1 MVQQPESDDE
11 ATIETPRFEPV
22 PLPDD
27 EFKDQLA
34 QVIPHLRAFGRSLSG
49 SRDLADDLVQ
59 ETLLKAWAARKRFQA
74 GTNMRA
80 WTFIILRNLF
90 LSQMRR
96 ARFKGEWDEIT
107 ASKLLAAPA
116 SQDRHV
122 ELGDM
127 QRALL
132 HLPQPQREALIL
144 VGAGGFAYEEAAEIC
159 GCAVGTIKSRV
170 ARGRVA
176 LEDLLTDG
184 KLPSRREHET
194 DGSRTALQSIMSEVD
209 ELSRDRDPREC
220 SRIPT
225 GEIGAVARLSQASR
239 YDGFSRV
246 CAEQSPRTSSS
257 ERTSPSIAKAWRRAL
272 PTPAWTVGGA
282 TFTNRL
288 EEACTMASILGLSVF
303 TCLRTRR
310 ERPEFQTLRALNVT
324 DLGCCMNET
333 QSERSG

>member
-1 MVQQPESDDE
+1 MRSAFSNGGSLSQEPASVDE
-11 ATIETPRFEPV
+11 DIETVRPEPV
-22 PLPDD
+22 PLPDN

-107 ASKLLAAPA
+107 ASKMLAAPA

-176 LEDLLTDG
+176 LENLLAEG
-184 KLPSRREHET
+184 KLTSRREYES
-194 DGSRTALQSIMSEVD
+194 DGTSALASIMSEVD
-209 ELSRDRDPREC
+209 DLSRDRDPRG
-220 SRIPT
+220 SH
-225 GEIGAVARLSQASR
+225 
-239 YDGFSRV
+239 
-246 CAEQSPRTSSS
+246 
-257 ERTSPSIAKAWRRAL
+257 
-272 PTPAWTVGGA
+272 GG
-282 TFTNRL
+282 
-288 EEACTMASILGLSVF
+288 
-303 TCLRTRR
+303 
-310 ERPEFQTLRALNVT
+310 
-324 DLGCCMNET
+324 DDD
-333 QSERSG
+333 

>member
-1 MVQQPESDDE
+1 MIEQNHGADGIADMDDE
-11 ATIETPRFEPV
+11 IDPIPVEPV
-22 PLPDD
+22 PLPDN
-27 EFKDQLA
+27 EFKDELA
-34 QVIPHLRAFGRSLSG
+34 RVIPHLRAFGRSLSG
-49 SRDLADDLVQ
+49 NRDLADDLVQ

-127 QRALL
+127 QRALM

-176 LEDLLTDG
+176 LEAMLTEG
-184 KLPSRREHET
+184 KLPSRRSHSV
-194 DGSRTALQSIMSEVD
+194 DPNKTALQSIMGDVD
-209 ELSRDRDPREC
+209 DLSRPR
-220 SRIPT
+220 
-225 GEIGAVARLSQASR
+225 
-239 YDGFSRV
+239 
-246 CAEQSPRTSSS
+246 
-257 ERTSPSIAKAWRRAL
+257 
-272 PTPAWTVGGA
+272 
-282 TFTNRL
+282 
-288 EEACTMASILGLSVF
+288 
-303 TCLRTRR
+303 
-310 ERPEFQTLRALNVT
+310 
-324 DLGCCMNET
+324 
-333 QSERSG
+333 

>member
-1 MVQQPESDDE
+1 MTGDVGTAACGSDNGWDSVSGTLDDQPAE
-11 ATIETPRFEPV
+11 APRGEPV
-22 PLPDD
+22 PLSDP
-27 EFKDQLA
+27 EFKAQLA

-107 ASKLLAAPA
+107 AAKILAAPA
-116 SQDRHV
+116 SQDRHI

-127 QRALL
+127 QRALM

-176 LEDLLTDG
+176 LETLLSSG
-184 KLPSRREHET
+184 KMPSRRQHKT
-194 DGSRTALQSIMSEVD
+194 DPSTSALAQIMGEVD
-209 ELSRDRDPREC
+209 DLAGGRD
-220 SRIPT
+220 
-225 GEIGAVARLSQASR
+225 
-239 YDGFSRV
+239 
-246 CAEQSPRTSSS
+246 
-257 ERTSPSIAKAWRRAL
+257 
-272 PTPAWTVGGA
+272 
-282 TFTNRL
+282 
-288 EEACTMASILGLSVF
+288 
-303 TCLRTRR
+303 
-310 ERPEFQTLRALNVT
+310 
-324 DLGCCMNET
+324 
-333 QSERSG
+333 

>member
-1 MVQQPESDDE
+1 VGERLAAEE
-11 ATIETPRFEPV
+11 AETHRAAADPV
-22 PLPDD
+22 PLSDP

-116 SQDRHV
+116 SQDRHI
-122 ELGDM
+122 ELSDM

-176 LEDLLTDG
+176 LESLLNEG
-184 KLPSRREHET
+184 RLPSRREHDAGNQT
-194 DGSRTALQSIMSEVD
+194 PLQSIMDEVD
-209 ELSRDRDPREC
+209 ELSRDRDP
-220 SRIPT
+220 
-225 GEIGAVARLSQASR
+225 
-239 YDGFSRV
+239 D
-246 CAEQSPRTSSS
+246 
-257 ERTSPSIAKAWRRAL
+257 RAD
-272 PTPAWTVGGA
+272 
-282 TFTNRL
+282 
-288 EEACTMASILGLSVF
+288 S
-303 TCLRTRR
+303 
-310 ERPEFQTLRALNVT
+310 
-324 DLGCCMNET
+324 
-333 QSERSG
+333 

>member
-1 MVQQPESDDE
+1 MRAGRVRPAKGWGQLMQEVDASE
-11 ATIETPRFEPV
+11 TGETPVVEHV
-22 PLPDD
+22 SLSDD
-27 EFKDQLA
+27 EFKTELA
-34 QVIPHLRAFGRSLSG
+34 RVIPHLRAFGRSLSG
-49 SRDLADDLVQ
+49 NRDLADDLVQ

-96 ARFKGEWDEIT
+96 ARFKGEWDELT

-176 LEDLLTDG
+176 LEALLSDG
-184 KLPSRREHET
+184 RLPSRREHKA
-194 DGSRTALQSIMSEVD
+194 DPNMTALQTIMGEVD
-209 ELSRDRDPREC
+209 ELSR
-220 SRIPT
+220 
-225 GEIGAVARLSQASR
+225 
-239 YDGFSRV
+239 
-246 CAEQSPRTSSS
+246 
-257 ERTSPSIAKAWRRAL
+257 ER
-272 PTPAWTVGGA
+272 
-282 TFTNRL
+282 
-288 EEACTMASILGLSVF
+288 
-303 TCLRTRR
+303 
-310 ERPEFQTLRALNVT
+310 
-324 DLGCCMNET
+324 
-333 QSERSG
+333 

>member
-1 MVQQPESDDE
+1 MCSNAAYHHAAADDSGAAQTGGDSVADDE
-11 ATIETPRFEPV
+11 DHEVETVSRPEPV

-96 ARFKGEWDEIT
+96 ARFKGEWDDVT
-107 ASKLLAAPA
+107 ASKILAAPA

-127 QRALL
+127 QRALM

-176 LEDLLTDG
+176 LEALMSGG
-184 KLPSRREHET
+184 KLPSRRQHKS
-194 DGSRTALQSIMSEVD
+194 DPDKSALQEIMGEVD
-209 ELSRDRDPREC
+209 ELSRDR
-220 SRIPT
+220 
-225 GEIGAVARLSQASR
+225 G
-239 YDGFSRV
+239 
-246 CAEQSPRTSSS
+246 
-257 ERTSPSIAKAWRRAL
+257 
-272 PTPAWTVGGA
+272 
-282 TFTNRL
+282 
-288 EEACTMASILGLSVF
+288 
-303 TCLRTRR
+303 
-310 ERPEFQTLRALNVT
+310 
-324 DLGCCMNET
+324 
-333 QSERSG
+333 

>member
-1 MVQQPESDDE
+1 MGRHNSDARADDSRKMTFEGGRKAAEESLSGDQPESMDK
-11 ATIETPRFEPV
+11 PV
-22 PLPDD
+22 PLPDE

-107 ASKLLAAPA
+107 ASRLLAAPA

-127 QRALL
+127 QRALM

-176 LEDLLTDG
+176 LEALLSEG
-184 KLPSRREHET
+184 KLPSRREHRT
-194 DGSRTALQSIMSEVD
+194 DANKTALQSIMSEVD
-209 ELSRDRDPREC
+209 DLSRDHDPAHH
-220 SRIPT
+220 S
-225 GEIGAVARLSQASR
+225 
-239 YDGFSRV
+239 D
-246 CAEQSPRTSSS
+246 
-257 ERTSPSIAKAWRRAL
+257 
-272 PTPAWTVGGA
+272 
-282 TFTNRL
+282 
-288 EEACTMASILGLSVF
+288 EE
-303 TCLRTRR
+303 
-310 ERPEFQTLRALNVT
+310 EY
-324 DLGCCMNET
+324 
-333 QSERSG
+333 

>member
-1 MVQQPESDDE
+1 MCSNRAFQSKAAATAAQTGRVFVSEDEDHESEFGSRPD
-11 ATIETPRFEPV
+11 PV

-96 ARFKGEWDEIT
+96 ARFKGEWDDVT
-107 ASKLLAAPA
+107 AARILAAPA

-176 LEDLLTDG
+176 LEALLSGG
-184 KLPSRREHET
+184 KLPSRRQHKT
-194 DGSRTALQSIMSEVD
+194 DPNKSALQEIMGEVD
-209 ELSRDRDPREC
+209 ELSRDR
-220 SRIPT
+220 
-225 GEIGAVARLSQASR
+225 G
-239 YDGFSRV
+239 
-246 CAEQSPRTSSS
+246 
-257 ERTSPSIAKAWRRAL
+257 
-272 PTPAWTVGGA
+272 
-282 TFTNRL
+282 
-288 EEACTMASILGLSVF
+288 
-303 TCLRTRR
+303 
-310 ERPEFQTLRALNVT
+310 
-324 DLGCCMNET
+324 
-333 QSERSG
+333 

>member
-1 MVQQPESDDE
+1 MAGAKPAEQESDDRE
-11 ATIETPRFEPV
+11 RTETV
-22 PLPDD
+22 PLSDP

-49 SRDLADDLVQ
+49 SRDVADDLVQ

-116 SQDRHV
+116 SQDRHI
-122 ELGDM
+122 ELSDM

-176 LEDLLTDG
+176 LEALMTEG
-184 KLPSRREHET
+184 KLPSRREHPT
-194 DGSRTALQSIMSEVD
+194 SDRSALQTIMSEVD
-209 ELSRDRDPREC
+209 ELSRDRDP
-220 SRIPT
+220 
-225 GEIGAVARLSQASR
+225 IGR
-239 YDGFSRV
+239 D
-246 CAEQSPRTSSS
+246 
-257 ERTSPSIAKAWRRAL
+257 
-272 PTPAWTVGGA
+272 
-282 TFTNRL
+282 
-288 EEACTMASILGLSVF
+288 EEAD
-303 TCLRTRR
+303 
-310 ERPEFQTLRALNVT
+310 RP
-324 DLGCCMNET
+324 
-333 QSERSG
+333 

>member
-1 MVQQPESDDE
+1 MCSNDAYDDITPIGSTEAGLKPVSDVEDHPSD
-11 ATIETPRFEPV
+11 AAARVEPV

-27 EFKDQLA
+27 EFKEELA

-96 ARFKGEWDEIT
+96 ARFKGEWDDVT
-107 ASKLLAAPA
+107 ASKILAAPA

-176 LEDLLTDG
+176 LEALLSGG
-184 KLPSRREHET
+184 KLPSRRQHKT
-194 DGSRTALQSIMSEVD
+194 NPDQSVLQEIMGEVE
-209 ELSRDRDPREC
+209 ELSRDRR
-220 SRIPT
+220 
-225 GEIGAVARLSQASR
+225 
-239 YDGFSRV
+239 
-246 CAEQSPRTSSS
+246 
-257 ERTSPSIAKAWRRAL
+257 
-272 PTPAWTVGGA
+272 
-282 TFTNRL
+282 
-288 EEACTMASILGLSVF
+288 
-303 TCLRTRR
+303 
-310 ERPEFQTLRALNVT
+310 
-324 DLGCCMNET
+324 
-333 QSERSG
+333 

>member
-1 MVQQPESDDE
+1 LSQEPASVDE
-11 ATIETPRFEPV
+11 DIETVRPEPV
-22 PLPDD
+22 PLPDN

-107 ASKLLAAPA
+107 ASKMLAAPA

-176 LEDLLTDG
+176 LENLLAEG
-184 KLPSRREHET
+184 KLTSRREYES
-194 DGSRTALQSIMSEVD
+194 DGTSALASIMSEVD
-209 ELSRDRDPREC
+209 DLSRDRDPRG
-220 SRIPT
+220 SHST
-225 GEIGAVARLSQASR
+225 DD
-239 YDGFSRV
+239 DG
-246 CAEQSPRTSSS
+246 
-257 ERTSPSIAKAWRRAL
+257 
-272 PTPAWTVGGA
+272 
-282 TFTNRL
+282 
-288 EEACTMASILGLSVF
+288 
-303 TCLRTRR
+303 
-310 ERPEFQTLRALNVT
+310 
-324 DLGCCMNET
+324 
-333 QSERSG
+333 

>member
-1 MVQQPESDDE
+1 MINEDQRGPDEDYDDDDVE
-11 ATIETPRFEPV
+11 EVRAEPV
-22 PLPDD
+22 PLPDN
-27 EFKDQLA
+27 EFKDELA
-34 QVIPHLRAFGRSLSG
+34 RVIPHLRAFGRSLSG
-49 SRDLADDLVQ
+49 NRDLADDLVQ

-127 QRALL
+127 QRALM

-176 LEDLLTDG
+176 LENLLSEG
-184 KLPSRREHET
+184 KLPSRRSHVS
-194 DGSRTALQSIMSEVD
+194 DPDRTALQSIMNDVD
-209 ELSRDRDPREC
+209 ELSRPR
-220 SRIPT
+220 
-225 GEIGAVARLSQASR
+225 
-239 YDGFSRV
+239 
-246 CAEQSPRTSSS
+246 
-257 ERTSPSIAKAWRRAL
+257 
-272 PTPAWTVGGA
+272 
-282 TFTNRL
+282 
-288 EEACTMASILGLSVF
+288 
-303 TCLRTRR
+303 
-310 ERPEFQTLRALNVT
+310 
-324 DLGCCMNET
+324 
-333 QSERSG
+333 

>member
-1 MVQQPESDDE
+1 MADRVGVAGYRSDNRRGNVSDSLDSQPAE
-11 ATIETPRFEPV
+11 AARGEPV
-22 PLPDD
+22 PLSDP
-27 EFKDQLA
+27 EFKQQLA

-127 QRALL
+127 QRALM

-176 LEDLLTDG
+176 LEQLLSGG
-184 KLPSRREHET
+184 KLPSRRQHKT
-194 DGSRTALQSIMSEVD
+194 DPNHSALAQIMGEVD
-209 ELSRDRDPREC
+209 ELAGHR
-220 SRIPT
+220 
-225 GEIGAVARLSQASR
+225 G
-239 YDGFSRV
+239 
-246 CAEQSPRTSSS
+246 
-257 ERTSPSIAKAWRRAL
+257 
-272 PTPAWTVGGA
+272 
-282 TFTNRL
+282 
-288 EEACTMASILGLSVF
+288 
-303 TCLRTRR
+303 
-310 ERPEFQTLRALNVT
+310 
-324 DLGCCMNET
+324 
-333 QSERSG
+333 

>member
-1 MVQQPESDDE
+1 MSEQPEEADD
-11 ATIETPRFEPV
+11 IEERPELI

-96 ARFKGEWDEIT
+96 ARFKGEWDEIS

-159 GCAVGTIKSRV
+159 GVAVGTIKSRV

-176 LEDLLTDG
+176 LETIMNDNS
-184 KLPSRREHET
+184 LPSRRSHSNEP
-194 DGSRTALQSIMSEVD
+194 GMTALDTIMGEVED
-209 ELSRDRDPREC
+209 LSR
-220 SRIPT
+220 
-225 GEIGAVARLSQASR
+225 
-239 YDGFSRV
+239 
-246 CAEQSPRTSSS
+246 
-257 ERTSPSIAKAWRRAL
+257 ERR
-272 PTPAWTVGGA
+272 
-282 TFTNRL
+282 
-288 EEACTMASILGLSVF
+288 
-303 TCLRTRR
+303 
-310 ERPEFQTLRALNVT
+310 
-324 DLGCCMNET
+324 
-333 QSERSG
+333 